1 MRFEV
6 VQRGQIERVF
16 TKNVIYLH
24 KDGWNDWFKYETMF
38 YLSYSD
44 EKGNTV
50 ELGSIKIG
58 QIGME
63 QRTPD
68 LPKTFETLTD
78 SFFTLGQSEDY
89 YENVKKLEHG
99 ELREDILTALRDIAY
114 NLTIF
119 EAVKQENVTRESLM
133 RDLGSRI
140 IREQFHRI
148 ANGGAKLT
156 PFDISYKLPG
166 QVGTDYQLEF
176 HVVPDSNPPTNIH
189 VLIGRN
195 GVGKTHMLTSMIRCL
210 STGNQDGQYG
220 KFSFEHRTKFSNFVC
235 VAFSPFDTY
244 PMPDDIEEDEYS
256 GKYTYIGL
264 GSGQEIRMQRL
275 EEQFIAALR
284 SCNKY
289 KEKRTLWIATMT
301 LLNSDPIF
309 ANNGASALLSP
320 QGTEEGELVVS
331 AQELFSRLSSGIQ
344 TLRIG

>member
-156 PFDISYKLPG
+156 PLIYPTSS
-166 QVGTDYQLEF
+166 QVRSE
-176 HVVPDSNPPTNIH
+176 PITNW
-189 VLIGRN
+189 
-195 GVGKTHMLTSMIRCL
+195 
-210 STGNQDGQYG
+210 
-220 KFSFEHRTKFSNFVC
+220 SF
-235 VAFSPFDTY
+235 
-244 PMPDDIEEDEYS
+244 M
-256 GKYTYIGL
+256 
-264 GSGQEIRMQRL
+264 
-275 EEQFIAALR
+275 
-284 SCNKY
+284 
-289 KEKRTLWIATMT
+289 
-301 LLNSDPIF
+301 
-309 ANNGASALLSP
+309 
-320 QGTEEGELVVS
+320 
-331 AQELFSRLSSGIQ
+331 
-344 TLRIG
+344 